1 MQINSLNNISFGA
14 LVPQRSLCDMS
25 SVSER
30 LRLIPNINKGN
41 FADIALKAQ
50 ENAQNGNSKPQM
62 LVEMMVRFVT
72 GVDSRCK
79 DGLGFH
85 QACKKTARQLYS
97 DFGRNQHKKDTF
109 SERWDFLAKMG
120 SSRKDGYT
128 ASIKP
133 DMNPTAKPISFTYT
147 DLRDMF
153 EFLRKN
159 WSRGSAAYRNIMIGK
174 GPAGWLKYVREE
186 LFPNHYD
193 EFFRKY

>member
-1 MQINSLNNISFGA
+1 MIVSSSNNISFSGLHPRNITCSMA
-14 LVPQRSLCDMS
+14 D
-25 SVSER
+25 VSER
-30 LRLIPNINKGN
+30 LKLIPNINKVN
-41 FADIALKAQ
+41 FADIAGKAQ
-50 ENAQNGNSKPQM
+50 ENAEKGNPKPQM

-72 GVDSRCK
+72 GVDSLTK
-79 DGLGFH
+79 DGLRFH

-109 SERWDFLAKMG
+109 AERWDFLAKMG

-133 DMNPTAKPISFTYT
+133 NMNPTSKPISFTYT

-159 WSRGSAAYRNIMIGK
+159 WSQGNAAYRNIMIGK
-174 GPAGWLKYVREE
+174 GPTGWLKYVREE